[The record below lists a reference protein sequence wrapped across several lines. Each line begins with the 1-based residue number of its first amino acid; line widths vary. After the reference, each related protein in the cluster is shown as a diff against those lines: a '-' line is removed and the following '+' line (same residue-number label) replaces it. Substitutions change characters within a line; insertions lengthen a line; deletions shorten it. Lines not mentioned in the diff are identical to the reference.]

1 MPAADRRDQLR
12 LRVAPKLFHVEQFW
26 RAESFGD
33 LQIVPRGTI
42 VTIAT
47 DVDLDLRRITVLHAT
62 GLVRHWGEVLAR
74 TTRS

>member
-42 VTIAT
+42 VTSAT
-47 DVDLDLRRITVLHAT
+47 DDGRVCRLIPLSVICA
-62 GLVRHWGEVLAR
+62 G
-74 TTRS
+74 